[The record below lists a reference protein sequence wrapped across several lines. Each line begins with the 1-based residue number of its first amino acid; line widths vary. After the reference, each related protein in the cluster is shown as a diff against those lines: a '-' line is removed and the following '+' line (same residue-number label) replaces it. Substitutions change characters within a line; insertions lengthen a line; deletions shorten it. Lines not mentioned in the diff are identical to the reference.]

1 MYDIMKTIAISKET
15 YAKLAKLKAE
25 FETPN
30 MDDALERLL
39 ENYTALLKKIS
50 LKKLLELNKKE
61 SKIDVKELLEE
72 RRRYGWPRSL
82 S

>member
-1 MYDIMKTIAISKET
+1 MKTIAVSKET
-15 YAKLAKLKAE
+15 YKKLTKLKEE
-25 FETPN
+25 FEMPN

-39 ENYTALLKKIS
+39 ENYKTLLKRIS

-61 SKIDVKELLEE
+61 AKISISELLED

-82 S
+82 Y

>member
-1 MYDIMKTIAISKET
+1 VKTIAISKET
-15 YAKLAKLKAE
+15 YKELAKLKEE
-25 FETPN
+25 FGTPN

-39 ENYTALLKKIS
+39 KNYKMLLKRVS
-50 LKKLLELNKKE
+50 LKKLLELNKRE
-61 SKIDVKELLEE
+61 AKIKISELLED

>member
-1 MYDIMKTIAISKET
+1 MKTIAVSKET
-15 YAKLAKLKAE
+15 YKKLAKLKEE
-25 FETPN
+25 FDTPN

-39 ENYTALLKKIS
+39 ENYKALLKKIS
-50 LKKLLELNKKE
+50 LKRLLELNKKE
-61 SKIDVKELLEE
+61 AKIDVAELLED

>member
-1 MYDIMKTIAISKET
+1 MKTVAVSKTT
-15 YAKLAKLKAE
+15 YKKLVKLKEE
-25 FETPN
+25 FDAPN

-39 ENYTALLKKIS
+39 DNYRTLLKKIS

-61 SKIDVKELLEE
+61 AKINVEELLKD
-72 RRRYGWPRSL
+72 RRRYGWARDL